1 MAIDK
6 YNLLKA
12 TFYSSAST
20 RNVIIDERLEETFIK
35 SSKEIER
42 INFDDCY
49 ISLSIDNII
58 YKLLNLSVNFEI
70 TISVSVDF
78 LESGL
83 VKFCYDVG
91 TSNSSLINEMN
102 LTMLVYM
109 SNNLIDNKLYEKI
122 ISKVKD
128 GSVRFIVKT
137 NRLLGFIPWFWY
149 TDHFYLQLENRFTVF
164 KKDAIFTTEDEAR
177 QYIEKNIRFIDY
189 EDRIKNWLS
198 FLNTT
203 FLITLNK

>member
-1 MAIDK
+1 MTVDK

-12 TFYSSAST
+12 AFYSSAST
-20 RNVIIDERLEETFIK
+20 KNIIVDERLEETFIK
-35 SSKEIER
+35 SAKEIEH
-42 INFDDCY
+42 INFADCY

-58 YKLLNLSVNFEI
+58 YKLLNLSINLEI

-109 SNNLIDNKLYEKI
+109 SNKLIDNKLDEK
-122 ISKVKD
+122 D
-128 GSVRFIVKT
+128 
-137 NRLLGFIPWFWY
+137 N
-149 TDHFYLQLENRFTVF
+149 F
-164 KKDAIFTTEDEAR
+164 K
-177 QYIEKNIRFIDY
+177 
-189 EDRIKNWLS
+189 S
-198 FLNTT
+198 
-203 FLITLNK
+203 

>member
-12 TFYSSAST
+12 AFYSSAST

-49 ISLSIDNII
+49 ISLSRDNII
-58 YKLLNLSVNFEI
+58 YKLLNLSINLEI
-70 TISVSVDF
+70 TISLSVDF

-91 TSNSSLINEMN
+91 TSNSSLVNEMN
-102 LTMLVYM
+102 LKMLVSI
-109 SNNLIDNKLYEKI
+109 SNKLIDSKLDEKDNI
-122 ISKVKD
+122 
-128 GSVRFIVKT
+128 KT
-137 NRLLGFIPWFWY
+137 
-149 TDHFYLQLENRFTVF
+149 
-164 KKDAIFTTEDEAR
+164 
-177 QYIEKNIRFIDY
+177 
-189 EDRIKNWLS
+189 
-198 FLNTT
+198 
-203 FLITLNK
+203 

>member
-12 TFYSSAST
+12 TFYTSAST
-20 RNVIIDERLEETFIK
+20 KNIIVDERLEETFIK
-35 SSKEIER
+35 SAKDIEH

-58 YKLLNLSVNFEI
+58 YKLLNLSINLEI
-70 TISVSVDF
+70 TISVSMDF

-102 LTMLVYM
+102 LKMLVSM
-109 SNNLIDNKLYEKI
+109 SNKLVDNKLNEK
-122 ISKVKD
+122 D
-128 GSVRFIVKT
+128 
-137 NRLLGFIPWFWY
+137 
-149 TDHFYLQLENRFTVF
+149 
-164 KKDAIFTTEDEAR
+164 
-177 QYIEKNIRFIDY
+177 NI
-189 EDRIKNWLS
+189 KS
-198 FLNTT
+198 
-203 FLITLNK
+203 

>member
-12 TFYSSAST
+12 AFYSSAST

-35 SSKEIER
+35 SSKEIEY

-49 ISLSIDNII
+49 ISLSRDNII
-58 YKLLNLSVNFEI
+58 YKLLNLSINLEI
-70 TISVSVDF
+70 TISLSVDF

-102 LTMLVYM
+102 LKMLVYM
-109 SNNLIDNKLYEKI
+109 SNKLIDSKLDEK
-122 ISKVKD
+122 D
-128 GSVRFIVKT
+128 
-137 NRLLGFIPWFWY
+137 
-149 TDHFYLQLENRFTVF
+149 
-164 KKDAIFTTEDEAR
+164 
-177 QYIEKNIRFIDY
+177 NI
-189 EDRIKNWLS
+189 KS
-198 FLNTT
+198 
-203 FLITLNK
+203 

>member
-12 TFYSSAST
+12 TFYTSAST
-20 RNVIIDERLEETFIK
+20 KNIIVDERLEETFIK
-35 SSKEIER
+35 SAKDIEH

-58 YKLLNLSVNFEI
+58 YKLLNLSINLEI
-70 TISVSVDF
+70 TISMSVDF

-109 SNNLIDNKLYEKI
+109 SNKLIDNKLDEK
-122 ISKVKD
+122 D
-128 GSVRFIVKT
+128 
-137 NRLLGFIPWFWY
+137 N
-149 TDHFYLQLENRFTVF
+149 F
-164 KKDAIFTTEDEAR
+164 K
-177 QYIEKNIRFIDY
+177 
-189 EDRIKNWLS
+189 S
-198 FLNTT
+198 
-203 FLITLNK
+203 

>member
-1 MAIDK
+1 MTVDK

-12 TFYSSAST
+12 AFQSSAST

-58 YKLLNLSVNFEI
+58 YKLLNLSVNLEI
-70 TISVSVDF
+70 TISVSLDF

-91 TSNSSLINEMN
+91 TSNSSLINEMK
-102 LTMLVYM
+102 LTMLVSM
-109 SNNLIDNKLYEKI
+109 SNNLIDKLNEK
-122 ISKVKD
+122 D
-128 GSVRFIVKT
+128 
-137 NRLLGFIPWFWY
+137 
-149 TDHFYLQLENRFTVF
+149 
-164 KKDAIFTTEDEAR
+164 
-177 QYIEKNIRFIDY
+177 NI
-189 EDRIKNWLS
+189 KS
-198 FLNTT
+198 
-203 FLITLNK
+203 

>member
-12 TFYSSAST
+12 AFYSSAST

-35 SSKEIER
+35 SAKEIEY

-49 ISLSIDNII
+49 ISLSRDNII
-58 YKLLNLSVNFEI
+58 YKLLNLSINLEI
-70 TISVSVDF
+70 TISLSVDF

-102 LTMLVYM
+102 LKMLVYM
-109 SNNLIDNKLYEKI
+109 SNKLIDSKLDEK
-122 ISKVKD
+122 D
-128 GSVRFIVKT
+128 
-137 NRLLGFIPWFWY
+137 
-149 TDHFYLQLENRFTVF
+149 
-164 KKDAIFTTEDEAR
+164 
-177 QYIEKNIRFIDY
+177 NI
-189 EDRIKNWLS
+189 KS
-198 FLNTT
+198 
-203 FLITLNK
+203 